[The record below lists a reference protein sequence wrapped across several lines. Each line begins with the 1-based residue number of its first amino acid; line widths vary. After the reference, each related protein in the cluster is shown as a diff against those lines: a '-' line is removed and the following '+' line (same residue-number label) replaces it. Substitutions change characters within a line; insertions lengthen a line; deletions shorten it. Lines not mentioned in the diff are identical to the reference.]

1 MIPFSASVMIVEAIS
16 GGRGHFAGTGEM
28 SEAEVLQRQIA
39 EARISARAASAHQ
52 RGLVAWLAR
61 HNPLSGKQFV
71 GAETAVLGDM
81 APLTRQVTV
90 V

>member
-61 HNPLSGKQFV
+61 HNPFSGKATNSSEPKLQSS
-71 GAETAVLGDM
+71 ATW
-81 APLTRQVTV
+81 TH
-90 V
+90 